1 MSEAP
6 DRDDPSDIAANEA
19 AAAARMQ
26 AQQEAAAADAQSSAA
41 REAATDDA
49 SASLADLAASESDPF
64 DDDVLDEDWD
74 NTAVSDVSD
83 ADAFDAT
90 ASDTGAPVTTSDDTA
105 PDASASDTTAGVVD
119 DAPSAE
125 TDTDT
130 AVPGDAADAAADDD
144 GITTAQTAS
153 KNRMAQDSMTQYR
166 KRLRDEEARR
176 ASSTAAASDSDDVR
190 ALHER
195 REEARKRGLAL
206 GLVDPDLIK
215 AMDDDFEYIN
225 TVLEEEQR
233 SAHGPGSAMYE
244 EARRLG
250 YVVAADRTAEV
261 SSMRMRTDADAARE
275 AYQQLRFNNHWQQ
288 RAALAHIAAV
298 KAVMIAQ
305 QNDDGSSSGFA
316 QLGMLFS
323 EMGLG
328 DGISDDEID
337 AYIVA
342 LDSDDAVEDD
352 VAPVDAHDLGADS
365 AGANTDANDTDA
377 DDALAVTDMTAGVRE
392 RSVHDER
399 AAAPPQRVAAAR
411 RARPRTS
418 AAVSTH
424 NQPASDTSAQ
434 REKGTAV
441 EIDEFIGV
449 WEHFGEVERRI
460 VLRRLGLVTADEV
473 DDLYMQ
479 LQRTVKTREQ
489 ECEQL
494 RSDYEQMRADL
505 EYETNSRRDL
515 ERELA
520 QVRGQSRADSDAE

>member
-6 DRDDPSDIAANEA
+6 DRDDPSDIAVDEA
-19 AAAARMQ
+19 AMAAQ
-26 AQQEAAAADAQSSAA
+26 IQEQQEAAVADAQSNAA
-41 REAATDDA
+41 REAANDD
-49 SASLADLAASESDPF
+49 ADLAELGADEPAFATSESDPF
-64 DDDVLDEDWD
+64 DDDPLDADQD
-74 NTAVSDVSD
+74 DGVADDTSD
-83 ADAFDAT
+83 AEVDAT
-90 ASDTGAPVTTSDDTA
+90 ASDDTA
-105 PDASASDTTAGVVD
+105 SD
-119 DAPSAE
+119 DAPSDDTVSDGAQSDASIE
-125 TDTDT
+125 VADDAASVDTVDTDNDADTDAGT
-130 AVPGDAADAAADDD
+130 AVSARAANTD
-144 GITTAQTAS
+144 
-153 KNRMAQDSMTQYR
+153 RMVQDSMTQYR
-166 KRLRDEEARR
+166 KRLHDEETRR

-250 YVVAADRTAEV
+250 YVTTADRTAEV
-261 SSMRMRTDADAARE
+261 SSMRMRTDVDAARE

-288 RAALAHIAAV
+288 RAALAHITAV

-323 EMGLG
+323 EVGLG

-337 AYIVA
+337 AYIAA
-342 LDSDDAVEDD
+342 LDSDDAVENDA
-352 VAPVDAHDLGADS
+352 APVDAHALSIDGADVN
-365 AGANTDANDTDA
+365 ADAADTDA
-377 DDALAVTDMTAGVRE
+377 DNAPEITDTTVGVRE
-392 RSVHDER
+392 RGVHHER
-399 AAAPPQRVAAAR
+399 AAAPPQRAVAAR
-411 RARPRTS
+411 RAQPRAS
-418 AAVSTH
+418 AVSPARS
-424 NQPASDTSAQ
+424 QSASDTSAQ
-434 REKGTAV
+434 REKDTAV

>member
-6 DRDDPSDIAANEA
+6 DRDDPSDIAADEA

-41 REAATDDA
+41 REAASADA

-74 NTAVSDVSD
+74 NNAAADTSDVDTPDTS
-83 ADAFDAT
+83 
-90 ASDTGAPVTTSDDTA
+90 ASDTDTDVTASDDTA
-105 PDASASDTTAGVVD
+105 PDASASDATGGVAD
-119 DAPSAE
+119 DAVSTE

-130 AVPGDAADAAADDD
+130 AAPGDAADSGDTAAAR
-144 GITTAQTAS
+144 TAS
-153 KNRMAQDSMTQYR
+153 TNRMAQDSMTQYR

-288 RAALAHIAAV
+288 RAALAHITAV

-316 QLGMLFS
+316 QLGMLLS
-323 EMGLG
+323 EVGLG

-337 AYIVA
+337 AYIAA

-365 AGANTDANDTDA
+365 AGANTDANNTDA
-377 DDALAVTDMTAGVRE
+377 DDALAVTDMTAGVRK

-418 AAVSTH
+418 TTVSAH

-434 REKGTAV
+434 REKDTAV